1 MGHWKGK
8 YVIGITG
15 NIGVGKSLV
24 RKMLQHL
31 GASTIDADGLSHQVM
46 APGAPAYEPVI
57 KRFGTWIVGD
67 DKRIDRNRLG
77 AVAFAHPEALR
88 QLEAITHPIIGKG
101 IDTLITRAKQKVV
114 AVEAIKLL
122 EGDLKDRVDAIW
134 VVDAP
139 VEVQLERLI
148 KTRGM
153 TELEARKRIAA
164 QNPQAEK
171 IAAASV
177 VITNDGDSK
186 DTFAQVQAAFTKLMG
201 GGGTQQETVKTVAV
215 PQQQQAP
222 AAPRATGEAAPVPIS
237 EIKIKRP
244 KPSDLGQIAV
254 LINAVRGKQLSQSDV
269 MMSFTETSYLTAEA
283 NNQMVGVISF
293 VVENLISQS
302 TEIAVMNGAPKAP
315 IISALISEMEAAAD
329 SLQSE
334 VSFIY
339 LQQNDNEYISL
350 LQSESGYE
358 ILERVE
364 DIKFP
369 AWREALRSRPEGT
382 RILYKKLR
390 EDRILT
396 PF

>member
-1 MGHWKGK
+1 MGHWKDK

-15 NIGVGKSLV
+15 NIGTGKSLV

-46 APGAPAYEPVI
+46 APGAPAYKPVI
-57 KRFGTWIVGD
+57 EWFGKWILSD
-67 DKRIDRNRLG
+67 DGRVDRNRLG
-77 AVAFAHPEALR
+77 AVAFAHPVALKRLEAL
-88 QLEAITHPIIGKG
+88 THPIIGKG

-139 VEVQLERLI
+139 VEMQLQRLVE
-148 KTRGM
+148 KRGM
-153 TELEARKRIAA
+153 SELEARKRIAA
-164 QNPQAEK
+164 QNSQEEKLQA
-171 IAAASV
+171 ATV
-177 VITNDGDSK
+177 VIKNTGDPNQ
-186 DTFAQVQAAFTKLMG
+186 TFAQVQAEWAKISG
-201 GGGTQQETVKTVAV
+201 GSPAPQEKETVVQV
-215 PQQQQAP
+215 QQKP
-222 AAPRATGEAAPVPIS
+222 GAPVVANQIDIS
-237 EIKIKRP
+237 ELKIRRP
-244 KPSDLGQIAV
+244 RPSDLDRIAA
-254 LINAVRGKQLSQSDV
+254 LINEERGKSLSKADV
-269 MMSFTETSYLTAEA
+269 MESFTETSYLTAEA
-283 NNQMVGVISF
+283 SGQMVGVISF
-293 VVENLISQS
+293 VVENLITQS
-302 TEIAVMNGAPKAP
+302 DEIAVSPRAQKGPVVD
-315 IISALISEMEAAAD
+315 ALIAEMEVAAD

-339 LQQNDNEYISL
+339 LNQNDSEYISL
-350 LQSESGYE
+350 LQSGSGYE

-364 DIKFP
+364 EIKFP